1 MKTLY
6 LECYSGISGD
16 MTVAALL
23 DLGAD
28 RKGMEK
34 TLNELD
40 VPGYELKFGR
50 AEKNGIDAYD
60 FDVILEGHEHEH
72 HHDHDHEHEHHHDHV
87 HVHEH
92 EHHHDHIHRNIHDV
106 EEIIDR
112 IDGQEDV
119 KKLAKKIFMIVA
131 EAESK
136 AHGLPLDEVHF
147 HEVGAVDS
155 IVDIVGAA
163 YCITDLGIE
172 KVITSDIYEGS
183 GHVHCQHGTLP
194 VPVPAVLNT
203 AQAYSLPLRITD
215 NEGEMVTPTG
225 AAIAAALRSDE
236 KLPEKY
242 EIKRVGIGAG
252 KKDFKKANILRA
264 MIIEPASGK
273 SDEDEDIWELE
284 TDIDDCSG
292 EAVGYA
298 IEKLMAAGARDAFC
312 VPIFMKKN
320 RPAQMIKVLCDSE
333 LIERMEDILFKDTTT
348 IGIRKWPVTRTI
360 LGRREETVDTPYGKA
375 NVKVCEHDGNT
386 YYRPEADSV
395 KAICEVSGK
404 GWQEIYNEIVRSAT
418 K

>member
-72 HHDHDHEHEHHHDHV
+72 HHDHDHEHEHHHDHD

-183 GHVHCQHGTLP
+183 GHVH
-194 VPVPAVLNT
+194 
-203 AQAYSLPLRITD
+203 
-215 NEGEMVTPTG
+215 
-225 AAIAAALRSDE
+225 
-236 KLPEKY
+236 
-242 EIKRVGIGAG
+242 
-252 KKDFKKANILRA
+252 
-264 MIIEPASGK
+264 
-273 SDEDEDIWELE
+273 
-284 TDIDDCSG
+284 
-292 EAVGYA
+292 
-298 IEKLMAAGARDAFC
+298 
-312 VPIFMKKN
+312 
-320 RPAQMIKVLCDSE
+320 
-333 LIERMEDILFKDTTT
+333 
-348 IGIRKWPVTRTI
+348 
-360 LGRREETVDTPYGKA
+360 
-375 NVKVCEHDGNT
+375 
-386 YYRPEADSV
+386 
-395 KAICEVSGK
+395 
-404 GWQEIYNEIVRSAT
+404 
-418 K
+418 